1 MQEAVGGDIG
11 PDSANVEIEANGGG
25 CDGAAVEINGTE
37 VARSAA
43 SDKPTRVI
51 AGAADVQA
59 AAIDLQDAGHR
70 TADLHKAVRKAQR
83 TAGDAEGP
91 GVDGSTGEGMG
102 TGERLG
108 AGSVFGEGHAHRAIG
123 NNARIGVGDAGAGVE
138 GQGGHTAIATQGGGA
153 RSATQSGG
161 EDRGKVLVAGETAQ
175 GQGGRVGLEA

>member
-1 MQEAVGGDIG
+1 MK
-11 PDSANVEIEANGGG
+11 IEAGGG
-25 CDGAAVEINGTE
+25 CDGTAVEMNGTE

-59 AAIDLQDAGHR
+59 AAIDLKGAGHR
-70 TADLHKAVRKAQR
+70 AADLHKAVRKAQR

-123 NNARIGVGDAGAGVE
+123 NTSCVGVGDAGAGVE
-138 GQGGHTAIATQGGGA
+138 GQGGHAAV
-153 RSATQSGG
+153 ATQSCG
-161 EDRGKVLVAGETAQ
+161 EDRGEVLVAGEPAQ
-175 GQGGRVGLEA
+175 GQGGRVGLEACGVAACHAVAGIQRAVLEREGVR